1 MQVAKT
7 ACLYFLMCIYV
18 ADMEDSSRLE
28 AVEDAVIGIQTSLRS
43 IEAFTRNLSELQR
56 GSQGNEEMIS
66 AIRELTAKTKSI
78 EDKLGSSQSS
88 REKAKS
94 SALDLWIK
102 VHLC

>member
-1 MQVAKT
+1 MMQVAKT

-56 GSQGNEEMIS
+56 QPGKRRDDICHKRAHS
-66 AIRELTAKTKSI
+66 
-78 EDKLGSSQSS
+78 
-88 REKAKS
+88 
-94 SALDLWIK
+94 
-102 VHLC
+102 